1 MCGFYDDE
9 QKIKKGDRAIY
20 KDENITIIS
29 AKHITDNKTM
39 DIVYKSDVNEKE
51 CMINIPYKTV
61 GFDLQLINRMDR
73 I

>member
-20 KDENITIIS
+20 KDLHVTIVS

-39 DIVYKSDVNEKE
+39 DIVYKIDNTMEE
-51 CMINIPYKTV
+51 NMINIPYKTV
-61 GFDLQLINRMDR
+61 GYDLQLLNRMDK
-73 I
+73 